1 MSGNSCKGEGGD
13 FVLESKNRKTKMF
26 IPAGVPNQ
34 QKWLNV
40 CRNIDRL
47 EKVRENM
54 VKVLN
59 MTENDDDLSV
69 CL

>member
-13 FVLESKNRKTKMF
+13 FVQESKNRKTKMF
-26 IPAGVPNQ
+26 IPTGVPNQ
-34 QKWLNV
+34 QCLNV

-47 EKVRENM
+47 EKVRENI

-59 MTENDDDLSV
+59 MTENDEDLSV